1 MANDAIAQG
10 KASPPDLTL
19 RAAPAPVTR
28 FNRRILTVLVG
39 IAALAVFGALFYS
52 LGLRHGA
59 KPGAQELY
67 AANQPVTDRLNALP
81 STYGDVP
88 QPKPASEPPQLGPPL
103 PAALPQPAPP
113 IQQPGSGSSQ
123 PSAPDPADRD
133 ADQAR
138 VSKVFFGMS
147 GTAGFAGAGALAG
160 PATSAADPVVL
171 NTTPAA
177 VSPLGADSA
186 QNEQDRKQ
194 AFLQARPGES
204 VVSAERLRAPAS
216 PYLVTAG
223 SAIRAALVTAVNSDL
238 PGLAEAQ
245 VTENVCDS
253 VTGRSLLIP
262 QGAKLIGEV
271 DSQVSYGQERL
282 LAAWTQL
289 KFPDG
294 STLVLD
300 RLPGSDAAGAA
311 GFDADVDYHTWRL
324 AKGVILS
331 SLLGISTELAA
342 NSGTD
347 NNNRIIVATRD
358 STNDSINQVGQRIT
372 QKELAVQP
380 TLTRAAGY
388 PFAIVVAK
396 DLVLRPRGPC

>member
-1 MANDAIAQG
+1 MANDAIVQG

-52 LGLRHGA
+52 LGLRHRS
-59 KPGAQELY
+59 KPRAQELY
-67 AANQPVTDRLNALP
+67 AASQPVTDRLNALP
-81 STYGDVP
+81 TTYSDVP
-88 QPKPASEPPQLGPPL
+88 KPKPAPEPPQLGPPL

-113 IQQPGSGSSQ
+113 IQQPASGSSQ
-123 PSAPDPADRD
+123 PNTPEPATDRD
-133 ADQAR
+133 AEQAR

-147 GTAGFAGAGALAG
+147 GTAGFVGASALTA
-160 PATSAADPVVL
+160 SAADPVVL
-171 NTTPAA
+171 NATRGA
-177 VSPLGADSA
+177 VPPLGADSA

-342 NSGTD
+342 NGGTQD
-347 NNNRIIVATRD
+347 NNRIIVATRD
-358 STNDSINQVGQRIT
+358 STNDSINQVGQRFT

-388 PFAIVVAK
+388 PFAIIVAK

>member
-39 IAALAVFGALFYS
+39 IAGLAVFGALFYS
-52 LGLRHGA
+52 LGLHHGS

-67 AANQPVTDRLNALP
+67 AASQPVTDRLNALP
-81 STYGDVP
+81 STYSDVP
-88 QPKPASEPPQLGPPL
+88 KPKPASEPPQLGPPL

-113 IQQPGSGSSQ
+113 IQEPGSGSSQ
-123 PSAPDPADRD
+123 PNAAESTTDRD
-133 ADQAR
+133 AEQAR
-138 VSKVFFGMS
+138 LSKVFFGMS
-147 GTAGFAGAGALAG
+147 GTAGFVGASAPVA
-160 PATSAADPVVL
+160 AAADPIVL

-177 VSPLGADSA
+177 VPPLGADSA

-204 VVSAERLRAPAS
+204 VVSPERLRAPAS

-223 SAIRAALVTAVNSDL
+223 SAIRASLITAVNSDL

-342 NSGTD
+342 NSGTQG
-347 NNNRIIVATRD
+347 NNRIIVATRD
-358 STNDSINQVGQRIT
+358 STNDSINQVGQRVT

-388 PFAIVVAK
+388 PFAIIVAK

>member
-39 IAALAVFGALFYS
+39 IAGLAVFGALFYS
-52 LGLRHGA
+52 LGLHHGS

-67 AANQPVTDRLNALP
+67 AASQPVTDRLNALP
-81 STYGDVP
+81 STYSDVP
-88 QPKPASEPPQLGPPL
+88 KPKPASEPLQLGPPL

-113 IQQPGSGSSQ
+113 IQEPGSGSSQ
-123 PSAPDPADRD
+123 PNAAESTTDRD
-133 ADQAR
+133 AEQAR
-138 VSKVFFGMS
+138 LSKVFFGMS
-147 GTAGFAGAGALAG
+147 GTAGFVGASAPVA
-160 PATSAADPVVL
+160 AAADPIVL

-177 VSPLGADSA
+177 VPPLGADSA
-186 QNEQDRKQ
+186 QNEQDRRQ
-194 AFLQARPGES
+194 AFLQARSGGS
-204 VVSAERLRAPAS
+204 VVWPERLRAPAS
-216 PYLVTAG
+216 PYLVVAG

-342 NSGTD
+342 NSGTQD
-347 NNNRIIVATRD
+347 NNRIIVATRD
-358 STNDSINQVGQRIT
+358 SSNDSINQVGQRVT

-388 PFAIVVAK
+388 PFAIIVAK